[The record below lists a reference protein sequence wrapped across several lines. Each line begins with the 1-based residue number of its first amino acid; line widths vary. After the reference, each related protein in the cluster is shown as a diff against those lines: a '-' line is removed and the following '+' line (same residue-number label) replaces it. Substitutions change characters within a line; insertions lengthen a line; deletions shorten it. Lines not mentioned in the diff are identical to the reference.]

1 MSPKLTI
8 IEVRNSVVKI
18 KEENTEVINHKE
30 VLGKNPKPQIKK
42 NTNNTKEY
50 DFIMVKK

>member
-18 KEENTEVINHKE
+18 GEENTEVKNHKK
-30 VLGKNPKPQIKK
+30 VLGKNPKPQTKKLQITQK
-42 NTNNTKEY
+42 NT
-50 DFIMVKK
+50 ISLW